1 MMGEKLYSNDKSLMS
16 CLAEKE
22 EKKYYIERN
31 IFLLLLLSDIKVK
44 GKK

>member
-31 IFLLLLLSDIKVK
+31 IFLLLLLSDIK